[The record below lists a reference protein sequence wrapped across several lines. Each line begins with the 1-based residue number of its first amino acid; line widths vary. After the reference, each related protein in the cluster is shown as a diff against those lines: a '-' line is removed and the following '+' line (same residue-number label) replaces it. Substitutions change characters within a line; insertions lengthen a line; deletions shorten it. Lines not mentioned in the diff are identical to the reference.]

1 MKKRNLGNTGFEV
14 TELGYGAWPLGNN
27 GKNEYGGELDEEEG
41 KAVIRAYVEGGG
53 NFIDTAR
60 AYGERSERLIGTVV
74 KESYRREDLYIA
86 TKTQGGATMDTLSQ
100 IREDLEE
107 SLRLLQMDYV
117 DILQLHQPPEDP
129 EVMKAA
135 LDELD
140 NLKNEGK
147 IRAVGAS
154 IKGKDVTD
162 ETLALCRQYITTGRV
177 EVLQVVYS
185 ILRQKHFPAIEEA
198 HKAGVG
204 IITRTS
210 MESGLLTGKYEP
222 GHRFGGLDH
231 RRRYDPKHL
240 DYVLEKVQ
248 EIKEELFIKKK
259 FDLSR
264 KGFSQGSLAQVAVR
278 FAMAPPGVS
287 TVIAGARNL
296 KQIEENLA
304 VAALPELPKKL
315 VDYLRFEYGDITEK
329 ANFE

>member
-1 MKKRNLGNTGFEV
+1 MV

-74 KESYRREDLYIA
+74 RESYRREDLYIA
-86 TKTQGGATMDTLSQ
+86 TKTQGGAAMDTIPR

-107 SLRLLQMDYV
+107 SLRLLQTDYV
-117 DILQLHQPPEDP
+117 DVFQLHQPPEEP
-129 EVMKAA
+129 EVMNAA
-135 LDELD
+135 LEELER
-140 NLKNEGK
+140 LKKEGK
-147 IRAVGAS
+147 IRAIGAS

-162 ETLALCRQYITTGRV
+162 ATLALCRQYIKTGRV
-177 EVLQVVYS
+177 DVLQVVYS
-185 ILRQKHFPAIEEA
+185 ILRQKHLPAIEEA
-198 HKAGVG
+198 HAAGVG
-204 IITRTS
+204 IIARTS

-231 RRRYDPKHL
+231 RRRYTPEHL

-248 EIKEELFIKKK
+248 EIKEELYTEKRFNLVKM
-259 FDLSR
+259 
-264 KGFSQGSLAQVAVR
+264 GYSQGSLAQVAVK
-278 FAMAPPGVS
+278 FAMAPAGVS
-287 TVIAGARNL
+287 TVIAGARKM
-296 KQIEENLA
+296 KQIGENLA
-304 VAALPELPKKL
+304 VAALPELPDEL
-315 VDYLRFEYGDITEK
+315 VDYLRSEYGDSTEK